1 MRDRTCPKYNSREI
15 YRSNSPYPD
24 SIFVKSNTPSI
35 ETFTTSAYICLD
47 CGHLEMYVSDTS
59 VALFGNGKA
68 LKESIP
74 ASSTWEKV

>member
-1 MRDRTCPKYNSREI
+1 MKDGTCPKCGSAEI
-15 YRSNSPYPD
+15 YMSNSPYPD

-59 VALFGNGKA
+59 VALFGKGKS

-74 ASSTWEKV
+74 ASNTWEKV